1 MLEFIKAEQMQFKLQ
16 TMQAAI
22 FNYKLNFK
30 YLEHIITYKTTLR
43 EERVY
48 IFVLLIKRI
57 KLIKK
62 SGHWSNR
69 HPLKNLQRNKVH
81 KINWTRDKIMFKGKK
96 REIKREW

>member
-1 MLEFIKAEQMQFKLQ
+1 
-16 TMQAAI
+16 MQAAI

-43 EERVY
+43 EERVH

-62 SGHWSNR
+62 SGH
-69 HPLKNLQRNKVH
+69 
-81 KINWTRDKIMFKGKK
+81 
-96 REIKREW
+96 